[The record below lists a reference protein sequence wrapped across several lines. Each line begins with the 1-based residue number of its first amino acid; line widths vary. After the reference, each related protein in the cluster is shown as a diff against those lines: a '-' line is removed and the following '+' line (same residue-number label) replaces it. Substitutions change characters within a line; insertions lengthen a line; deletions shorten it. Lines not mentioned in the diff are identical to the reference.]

1 MNLYRLHTNPESLLY
16 YDNDAEIEIPK
27 AEYNEYVA
35 EILNWVQLDEF
46 AGIMHIT
53 DEYFAEHKWMDE
65 VTDWPEFT
73 DWLRYIVKDFNFGK
87 YTGYYIPVIAERL
100 MQQRNTNVNLNGF
113 DLSDLAILASNAADD
128 DSDRITEWDYNKSAI
143 MEWIEGGYIK

>member
-1 MNLYRLHTNPESLLY
+1 MNLYRLHTNPELLY
-16 YDNDAEIEIPK
+16 GYNENLAIEIPK
-27 AEYNEYVA
+27 AEYNEYVS
-35 EILNWVQLDEF
+35 ELLEWVQQDEF
-46 AGIMHIT
+46 TGIMHIT

-87 YTGYYIPVIAERL
+87 YTGYYVPQIAERL

-113 DLSDLAILASNAADD
+113 DLSDLGILASNAADD
-128 DSDRITEWDYNKSAI
+128 DKDRITAWDNNKSAI